1 MSGSSQSFDIQLSP
15 AVTADGTNLP
25 VLSGGTTHTIA
36 RGVLKARRSLP
47 LYCSP
52 VFIFAFN
59 WVLMLSSLRV
69 QVTYVTY
76 PFMGIPLLLCG
87 LSVGSFFLG
96 QVVSRVIFHRDSD
109 KERPLTY
116 DLDVTRLWNLNLF
129 LCCAAL
135 LFIVFNWMTIG
146 PPPALGDPTSYLTYG
161 RFKQLLF
168 PILVTIVVNATLDS
182 SRWRLALFAI
192 FGIAGLSLYITRGL
206 LLVALLQVFFVF
218 SLRTN
223 MSRRKLHAIAFAF
236 LVFAIVAVTLIGNA
250 RTSQGVFLEY
260 LQIRHEYFGW
270 PMAYLWLTSYVSIPF
285 SNLCWIFAKAN
296 FHGPTFAFLYPLLPS
311 FLMPAYPH
319 ASIHNDLSI
328 IDGASTYLA
337 GYALD
342 FSYLG
347 VYLANLAL
355 GFGCGWLVE
364 RALPKHILVSGI
376 LLTCLSFI
384 FFSDMFLPLSTI
396 IQLIIQSVVQKRC
409 FRWTAT
415 QNVSV
420 LTQ

>member
-1 MSGSSQSFDIQLSP
+1 MSESSQSFDFQLSS
-15 AVTADGTNLP
+15 AATADGTKWTALAVGP
-25 VLSGGTTHTIA
+25 THTIA
-36 RGVLKARRSLP
+36 RGVLKAPRSLP

-59 WVLMLSSLRV
+59 WVLMLSSLKA

-76 PFMGIPLLLCG
+76 PFIGIPLLLCG
-87 LSVGSFFLG
+87 LSAGSFFLG
-96 QVVSRVIFHRDSD
+96 QVVSRVIFHRDSNKD
-109 KERPLTY
+109 RSLTY

-135 LFIVFNWMTIG
+135 LLIVFNWITIG
-146 PPPALGDPTSYLTYG
+146 PAPALGDPTSYLTYG

-206 LLVALLQVFFVF
+206 LMVALLQVFFVF

-223 MSRRKLHAIAFAF
+223 MSRRKLHVIAFGF

-260 LQIRHEYFGW
+260 LQIRHKYFGW

-285 SNLCWIFAKAN
+285 SNLCWIFANAN
-296 FHGPTFAFLYPLLPS
+296 VHGPTFAFLYPLLPS

-319 ASIHNDLSI
+319 AAIHNDLSI

-364 RALPKHILVSGI
+364 RALPKQILVSGI

-396 IQLIIQSVVQKRC
+396 IQLIIQSAVQKRC

>member
-1 MSGSSQSFDIQLSP
+1 MIESSQNSSSAAAATIWP
-15 AVTADGTNLP
+15 AFAGRAR
-25 VLSGGTTHTIA
+25 HTIVH
-36 RGVLKARRSLP
+36 GLLNARRTLP

-52 VFIFAFN
+52 AIIFVFN
-59 WVLMLSSLRV
+59 WALMLTTLGAR
-69 QVTYVTY
+69 VTYVTY
-76 PFMGIPLLLCG
+76 PFLGIPFLLCA

-96 QVVSRVIFHRDSD
+96 YLVGRVTLHRSPAQD
-109 KERPLTY
+109 RPLNY
-116 DLDVTRLWNLNLF
+116 ALDVSRLWNLNIF
-129 LCCAAL
+129 LCSAAL
-135 LFIVFNWMTIG
+135 LIVVFNWVSIG

-182 SRWRLALFAI
+182 SRCRMALFAI

-206 LLVALLQVFFVF
+206 LMVALLQAFFVF

-223 MSRRKLHAIAFAF
+223 MNRRKLYAIALGV
-236 LVFAIVAVTLIGNA
+236 LVFAVIAVTLIGNL
-250 RTSQGVFLEY
+250 RTSHGVFFDY
-260 LQIRHEYFGW
+260 LQIRHKYFEQ

-285 SNLCWIFAKAN
+285 SNLCWMIARGSMD
-296 FHGPTFAFLYPLLPS
+296 GPTFAFLYPLLPS

-319 ASIHNDLSI
+319 AAIHNDLSI

-347 VYLANLAL
+347 VYLANLVL

-364 RALPKHILVSGI
+364 RSLPKQLLVSAI
-376 LLTCLSFI
+376 LLTSLSFI

-396 IQLIIQSVVQKRC
+396 IQVIIQSAVQKRC
-409 FRWTAT
+409 FRWTGVQDVSAVT
-415 QNVSV
+415 Q
-420 LTQ
+420 

>member
-1 MSGSSQSFDIQLSP
+1 MIETPRSFDFQP
-15 AVTADGTNLP
+15 AQPAIAEAARWP
-25 VLSGGTTHTIA
+25 ALSGRPAHTIVH
-36 RGVLKARRSLP
+36 RVLKARRSLP

-59 WVLMLSSLRV
+59 WVLMLASLNAKV
-69 QVTYVTY
+69 MYVTY
-76 PFMGIPLLLCG
+76 SSMGIPLLLCV
-87 LSVGSFFLG
+87 LSVGPFLLG
-96 QVVSRVIFHRDSD
+96 HIVARVVFHREPGQDQ
-109 KERPLTY
+109 PLTY
-116 DLDVTRLWNLNLF
+116 DLDVTRLWNLNLLLSF
-129 LCCAAL
+129 VAL
-135 LFIVFNWMTIG
+135 LIIAFNWVTIG

-168 PILVTIVVNATLDS
+168 PLLVTVVVNATLDS
-182 SRWRLALFAI
+182 SRKRMALFAI

-206 LLVALLQVFFVF
+206 LMVALLQAFFVF
-218 SLRTN
+218 SLTTN
-223 MSRRKLHAIAFAF
+223 ISKRKLQAIAVGF
-236 LVFAIVAVTLIGNA
+236 LAFAILAVTLIGNA
-250 RTSQGVFLEY
+250 RTSHGVFLEY
-260 LQIRHEYFGW
+260 LQIRHKFFGW
-270 PMAYLWLTSYVSIPF
+270 PMAYLWLISYVSIPF
-285 SNLCWIFAKAN
+285 SNLCWIFANAN

-311 FLMPAYPH
+311 FFMPAYPH
-319 ASIHNDLSI
+319 ASVHNELTI

-364 RALPKHILVSGI
+364 RSLPKQILVSGI

-396 IQLIIQSVVQKRC
+396 IQLLIQYTMQKRC
-409 FRWTAT
+409 FRWTGT
-415 QNVSV
+415 QNVELS
-420 LTQ
+420 TP